1 MAGPGLGAAC
11 GAPLTCAAS
20 NAGVELPNYAAFPGI
35 TSTSL
40 FVIWMA
46 NAQEC
51 RRKQLPAP
59 PLVPVRR
66 PVILRGLT
74 AIFLCRA
81 HHVRYSFDHA
91 RRFPAFRQSLTPKG
105 MEARCCWPPGC
116 LTFVI
121 HVCVFIVQC
130 SMLTAKP
137 FKRHAFAK
145 VVCRDEAAAI
155 LCGMCLGH
163 ASKAC

>member
-1 MAGPGLGAAC
+1 MAGPGLDAVS

-20 NAGVELPNYAAFPGI
+20 NAGVELPNYAAFPDV

-40 FVIWMA
+40 FAIWMA
-46 NAQEC
+46 NVQEC
-51 RRKQLPAP
+51 SRRQLPAP

-66 PVILRGLT
+66 PDILRGLT

-105 MEARCCWPPGC
+105 MEARCC
-116 LTFVI
+116 
-121 HVCVFIVQC
+121 
-130 SMLTAKP
+130 
-137 FKRHAFAK
+137 
-145 VVCRDEAAAI
+145 
-155 LCGMCLGH
+155 
-163 ASKAC
+163 